1 MNQVKKPLFMEHNLL
16 YRKNLSF
23 AAAGLQNPKLFDNGP
38 GETNSNNFI
47 SRNP

>member
-1 MNQVKKPLFMEHNLL
+1 MNQSLSMEYNLL
-16 YRKNLSF
+16 YKKNLSF
-23 AAAGLQNPKLFDNGP
+23 AAAGLQKNTKLFDNKP